1 MKITEEQ
8 LLELEDQ
15 VAKTVI
21 DFHSKNVVA
30 ENFNVSDF
38 TNVVLLAGPH
48 QPVTFSD
55 GIVETESRFI
65 DDIRYAIA
73 AAGINQA
80 FQFNPLT
87 YLSEPM
93 ACILGIGKYRVC
105 KLLA

>member
-8 LLELEDQ
+8 LLILEEQ
-15 VAKTVI
+15 MAKTVL

-38 TNVVLLAGPH
+38 TNVLLIAGPH

-55 GIVETESRFI
+55 GIVQTEVNFI

-73 AAGINQA
+73 SAGDK
-80 FQFNPLT
+80 PS
-87 YLSEPM
+87 LS
-93 ACILGIGKYRVC
+93 I
-105 KLLA
+105 

>member
-1 MKITEEQ
+1 
-8 LLELEDQ
+8 
-15 VAKTVI
+15 
-21 DFHSKNVVA
+21 VA

-73 AAGINQA
+73 AAGDK
-80 FQFNPLT
+80 PS
-87 YLSEPM
+87 LS
-93 ACILGIGKYRVC
+93 I
-105 KLLA
+105 